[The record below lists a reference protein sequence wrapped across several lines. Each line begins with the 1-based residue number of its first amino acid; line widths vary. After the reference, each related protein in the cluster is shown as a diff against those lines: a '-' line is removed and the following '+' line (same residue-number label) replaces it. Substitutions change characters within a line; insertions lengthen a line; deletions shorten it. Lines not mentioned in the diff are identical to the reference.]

1 MSISIFYFLITLTL
15 MLYILYIFL
24 LCGGYDSLMYYIN
37 DYLCKIK
44 YNQFKNELISSKWY
58 YDILFYNYRRKC
70 VLSLYDDMTYT
81 LSVYRKDNNINSNN
95 DSEIIVIEEGI
106 YNIVNLDLKSSMCR
120 VDLIGNSDNDNSI
133 IQRFDMLLYNSNN
146 KNKIDAFRKGVDF
159 YDKDVCVVFYRH

>member
-15 MLYILYIFL
+15 ILYILYIFL

-44 YNQFKNELISSKWY
+44 YNRFKNELISSKWY

-81 LSVYRKDNNINSNN
+81 LSLCKTDYNNEEDIY
-95 DSEIIVIEEGI
+95 VIEEGI
-106 YNIVNLDLKSSMCR
+106 YYIVNVEMKSPMCR
-120 VDLIGNSDNDNSI
+120 VDLIGNDNNN
-133 IQRFDMLLYNSNN
+133 RFDMILYNK
-146 KNKIDAFRKGVDF
+146 KNKDKIDVFRKGVDF
-159 YDKDVCVVFYRH
+159 YDKDACVVFYRH